1 MQPDDGYTEV
11 AETCS
16 WAVQNILSVVY
27 LTVSVLYF
35 LDNTLKFESA
45 VTI

>member
-1 MQPDDGYTEV
+1 MQPDDGYTE
-11 AETCS
+11 AAATCS
-16 WAVQNILSVVY
+16 WAVLNIPSVVC

-35 LDNTLKFESA
+35 LDNSLKFHSA